1 MSGFRFGPKF
11 SAEGVIFRLWAPAAK
26 SVELVLDRPLRMQPQ
41 PDGWYALEVKG
52 AHKGTRYRFRI
63 DGKLDVP
70 DPASP
75 FQPDDVAGPSEVV
88 DHAWYAWRASEWRG
102 RPWQET
108 VILETHVGTF
118 TPEGTFRAAI
128 DRLDHVVASGFSA
141 IELMPVADFAGRR
154 NWGYDG
160 VLLYAPDSS
169 YGRPDDLRALVD
181 AAHQR
186 GLMVFLDVVY
196 NHFGPEGNYLSRYA
210 PGFFAPAAT
219 PWGQAID
226 FRVPQVRAF
235 AIENALH
242 WLDRYRFDGLR
253 LDAVHAITERGE
265 PSVLAEM
272 SRAVGAFAAQSG
284 RHIHLVLENDDNAA
298 QLLDPRA
305 PPAGKFRAQWNDD
318 YHHAWHV
325 LLTGETHGYY
335 RDHVEALPAR
345 IARMLGSGF
354 DYQGEPSAHR
364 DGHPRGEP
372 TAALPPTAFVD
383 FLQNHDQIGN
393 RALGER
399 IEVLAEQSPLRAAL
413 AIMLLAPMPPLMFMG
428 EEWGARTPF
437 PFFCDFH
444 GTLADAVR
452 KGRRAE
458 FAEDYARLGDA
469 VPDPLDERTFASA
482 RLDWAERDSDGGR
495 CRLALV
501 RELLAVRRRKVV
513 PLLAEIAFDPDA
525 TRAEH
530 SLVRA
535 AWMHPDGRLEL
546 IANLSD
552 APVPR
557 PDDPPAGA
565 AIWGGEPGEMLPAWS
580 VFWSI
585 GTSAANPKLASHRG
599 ESGCELRVQERH

>member
-1 MSGFRFGPKF
+1 MSGFRFGPEL
-11 SAEGVIFRLWAPAAK
+11 SAEGVTFRLWAPAAK
-26 SVELVLDRPLRMQPQ
+26 SVEVVDDRDRLLRMQAQ
-41 PDGWYALEVKG
+41 GEGWYAVAVAGAGKG
-52 AHKGTRYRFRI
+52 VRYRFRI
-63 DGKLDVP
+63 NGVLDVP

-75 FQPDDVAGPSEVV
+75 FQPDDVGGPSEVV
-88 DHAWYAWRASEWRG
+88 DHDWYVWRADGWRG
-102 RPWQET
+102 RPWEET
-108 VILETHVGTF
+108 AILELHVGTF
-118 TPEGTFRAAI
+118 TPEGTFRAAVA
-128 DRLDHVVASGFSA
+128 RLDHVVTAGFTA

-160 VLLYAPDSS
+160 VLLYAPDSA

-196 NHFGPEGNYLSRYA
+196 NHFGPEGNFLSRYA
-210 PGFFAPAAT
+210 PGFFAPAST

-226 FRVPQVRAF
+226 YRVPQVRAF

-272 SRAVGAFAAQSG
+272 SRAVGAFAARTG
-284 RHIHLVLENDDNAA
+284 RHIHLMLENDDNAA

-305 PPAGKFRAQWNDD
+305 ATSAGKFRAQWNDD
-318 YHHAWHV
+318 FHHAWHV

-335 RDHVEALPAR
+335 RDHVEALPVR
-345 IARMLGSGF
+345 IARMLATGF
-354 DYQGEPSAHR
+354 DYQGERSDHR
-364 DGHPRGEP
+364 GGRPRGEP
-372 TAALPPTAFVD
+372 SAALSPIAFVD

-399 IEVLAEQSPLRAAL
+399 LEVLAEEAPLRAAL

-437 PFFCDFH
+437 PFFCDFQ
-444 GTLADAVR
+444 GSLAEAVR

-458 FAEDYARLGDA
+458 FEEAYARLGDA

-482 RLDWAERDSDGGR
+482 KLDWSERDSERGR
-495 CRLALV
+495 GRLGLV
-501 RELLAVRRRKVV
+501 RELLTVRRRKVV
-513 PLLAEIAFDPDA
+513 PLLAQLAFDADA
-525 TRAEH
+525 TRVDERV
-530 SLVRA
+530 VRA
-535 AWMHPDGRLEL
+535 GWMHPEGRLEL
-546 IANLSD
+546 LANLSD
-552 APVPR
+552 APVR
-557 PDDPPAGA
+557 APDDRPAGA
-565 AIWGGEPGEMLPAWS
+565 PLFGGELGETLPPWS

-585 GTSAANPKLASHRG
+585 GTA
-599 ESGCELRVQERH
+599 